1 MHEKKMQKI
10 ALETVCY
17 VAGAG
22 AFSVFIRWL
31 QTMLAYNEEGLVDRS
46 VFNLL
51 VPAIIIASA
60 VLFYSFVKKFEK
72 QRYFISED
80 IFEALKNDSKLYGIL
95 RYIMGIVMVAGGLL
109 LLAQCEIDKEAKF
122 LRVLSLLGVVTGV
135 CFPLLLSMANKP
147 HVTKISSCC
156 FLGTAPVIFFCFW
169 LVTCYKINSINP
181 VLWDYSVEIITIIVC
196 IISFFYLAGFQ
207 FSVPNAKRALF
218 FSMMGAAL
226 SIMIL
231 ADKRYMGMQLMYA
244 ASAAMQLYCVW
255 VLIVNMGQKEK
266 EYKVQPEDGFERL

>member
-1 MHEKKMQKI
+1 MHEKKMQKM

-31 QTMLAYNEEGLVDRS
+31 QTMLAYNDEGLVDRS

-51 VPAIIIASA
+51 VVAIILASA
-60 VLFYSFVKKFEK
+60 ILFYSFVKKFGK
-72 QRYFISED
+72 QRYFVSED
-80 IFEALKNDSKLYGIL
+80 FFEALKNDGRLYRVL
-95 RYIMGIVMVAGGLL
+95 RWIMGVVTVGGGLL
-109 LLAQCEIDKEAKF
+109 LLGQCEVDKEAKF
-122 LRVLSLLGVVTGV
+122 LRVLSLLGVLTGV

-147 HVTKISSCC
+147 HVTKISTCC
-156 FLGTAPVIFFCFW
+156 TLGTVPIIFFCFW

-181 VLWDYSVEIITIIVC
+181 VLWDYSPEIIAIIVN
-196 IISFFYLAGFQ
+196 ILSFFYLAGFQ
-207 FSVPNAKRALF
+207 YSVLNTKRTLF
-218 FSMMGAAL
+218 FAMLGAAL
-226 SIMIL
+226 DIMIL
-231 ADKRYMGMQLMYA
+231 ADSRYMGMQLMFAGA
-244 ASAAMQLYCVW
+244 AIMQLYCVW